1 MLSQYSG
8 ADQSCVMDFDEVFAA
23 QSLRLIA
30 PRECCRELYLKN
42 IHRHAQSWRLIA
54 SLASQTNRL
63 IEVGEHE
70 VNCIISIVVQVIIN
84 IIIVDYIINDC
95 WRRS

>member
-1 MLSQYSG
+1 MMLSQYSG

-30 PRECCRELYLKN
+30 
-42 IHRHAQSWRLIA
+42 

-70 VNCIISIVVQVIIN
+70 VNCIISIAVQVIIS
-84 IIIVDYIINDC
+84 IIIVNYIINDC
-95 WRRS
+95 WR